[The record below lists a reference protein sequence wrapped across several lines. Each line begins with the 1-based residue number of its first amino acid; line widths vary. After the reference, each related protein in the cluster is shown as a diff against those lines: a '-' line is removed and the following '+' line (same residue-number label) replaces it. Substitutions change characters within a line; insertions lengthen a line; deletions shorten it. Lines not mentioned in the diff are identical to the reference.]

1 MASKAATHYL
11 QFDIQWSS
19 LALLFYDYA
28 LTFPSEVK
36 YIWGSKMRLS
46 TFLYI
51 FCRYALVANVLYLL
65 AIANQLKQGVRPN
78 LLSPTQLLM
87 YPSVLHDGS
96 CDTWYKII
104 GALSVFGRAAVIVTF
119 TSRTYAIYARNTYI
133 LVYLGL
139 IGATCI
145 ALDIMHVPGLRFLD
159 VRSSK
164 RANLLLSILMV
175 IFEYSSAI
183 LTITRSLMAFRVGGR
198 KQHAKGLM
206 NLIFEQGVLYFSI
219 ISLFTTAAVILNV
232 EAPAGFFQ
240 RLLNAFTLPL
250 SGLLTARFLLHIRAY
265 EHARSLATQTQT
277 GASRHHATGTLA
289 SFRAAAGGAM
299 SSMVDQFGDDP
310 VEAAQRQAQAEASG
324 VTTMAAGSNSTDG
337 PSEISL
343 VRRKSGSIQD
353 HSASTSAV

>member
-1 MASKAATHYL
+1 YL

-78 LLSPTQLLM
+78 LLPPTQLLM
-87 YPSVLHDGS
+87 YPCISVSSTPAISVLHDGS

-145 ALDIMHVPGLRFLD
+145 ALDIMHVPGLRC
-159 VRSSK
+159 
-164 RANLLLSILMV
+164 
-175 IFEYSSAI
+175 
-183 LTITRSLMAFRVGGR
+183 
-198 KQHAKGLM
+198 
-206 NLIFEQGVLYFSI
+206 
-219 ISLFTTAAVILNV
+219 
-232 EAPAGFFQ
+232 
-240 RLLNAFTLPL
+240 
-250 SGLLTARFLLHIRAY
+250 
-265 EHARSLATQTQT
+265 TQT

-310 VEAAQRQAQAEASG
+310 VEAA
-324 VTTMAAGSNSTDG
+324 
-337 PSEISL
+337 
-343 VRRKSGSIQD
+343 
-353 HSASTSAV
+353 

>member
-19 LALLFYDYA
+19 LGTHFRTHLRKIGDANPFSALLFYDYA

-65 AIANQLKQGVRPN
+65 AIANQLKQGASDV
-78 LLSPTQLLM
+78 
-87 YPSVLHDGS
+87 
-96 CDTWYKII
+96 W
-104 GALSVFGRAAVIVTF
+104 GRQ
-119 TSRTYAIYARNTYI
+119 AI
-133 LVYLGL
+133 
-139 IGATCI
+139 
-145 ALDIMHVPGLRFLD
+145 PFLD

-206 NLIFEQGVLYFSI
+206 NLIFEQGVLYF
-219 ISLFTTAAVILNV
+219 
-232 EAPAGFFQ
+232 
-240 RLLNAFTLPL
+240 RL

>member
-65 AIANQLKQGVRPN
+65 AIANQLKQG
-78 LLSPTQLLM
+78 
-87 YPSVLHDGS
+87 

-133 LVYLGL
+133 LIYLGL
-139 IGATCI
+139 IGAACI
-145 ALDIMHVPGLRFLD
+145 ALDIMHVPGLRC
-159 VRSSK
+159 VGSSSNPL
-164 RANLLLSILMV
+164 ANLLLSILMV

-183 LTITRSLMAFRVGGR
+183 LTITRSLMAFRIGGR

-265 EHARSLATQTQT
+265 EHARSLSTQTQT
-277 GASRHHATGTLA
+277 GASHHHAAGTLA
-289 SFRAAAGGAM
+289 SFRAAAGGVM

-310 VEAAQRQAQAEASG
+310 VEAAQREAQAEASG
-324 VTTMAAGSNSTDG
+324 VTTTAAASNSTDG

-343 VRRKSGSIQD
+343 VRRKSGGIQD
-353 HSASTSAV
+353 YSASTSAV